1 MPHSTYGLGASGGRL
16 EQDNKFG
23 AIMSS
28 PGRILCVESY
38 TGLQHGDLTKGM
50 LPVQATLMTPPNAT
64 WREVIEQAKQNVDVL
79 KQPGIIRN
87 LQNILQ
93 TNVSVCS
100 SLGQPFITQMTLI
113 YQDMLNVYR

>member
-1 MPHSTYGLGASGGRL
+1 M
-16 EQDNKFG
+16 
-23 AIMSS
+23 
-28 PGRILCVESY
+28 
-38 TGLQHGDLTKGM
+38 
-50 LPVQATLMTPPNAT
+50 QATLMTPPNAT

-79 KQPGIIRN
+79 KQPGVIRN

-113 YQDMLNVYR
+113 YQDMLNVYRSASTPSMRMLPHLARPAVCAWQNLCMSIFPFPDRL

>member
-1 MPHSTYGLGASGGRL
+1 M
-16 EQDNKFG
+16 
-23 AIMSS
+23 
-28 PGRILCVESY
+28 
-38 TGLQHGDLTKGM
+38 
-50 LPVQATLMTPPNAT
+50 QATLMTPPNAT

-79 KQPGIIRN
+79 KQPGVIRN

-113 YQDMLNVYR
+113 YQDMLNVYRYGCHTTDQWRHAPAHLAGCVWQESAGLAY

>member
-1 MPHSTYGLGASGGRL
+1 MCITQAYTWNSSHNIMTHVAS
-16 EQDNKFG
+16 
-23 AIMSS
+23 
-28 PGRILCVESY
+28 
-38 TGLQHGDLTKGM
+38 

-64 WREVIEQAKQNVDVL
+64 WQEIIEQAKQNVEVL
-79 KQPGIIRN
+79 KQPEVIKN

-100 SLGQPFITQMTLI
+100 SLGQPFIMQMTLI